1 VLEPEFW
8 NGEEVREK
16 LTECLDTVGG
26 DGWQWSFVSDQ
37 RREFASYQP
46 EFRFIDA
53 PAPLVC
59 LHNTGLDSTAGL
71 ARRLRDRAVEQ
82 TIPVLVRHQTGQAGL
97 ALKQFQ
103 ILQEHYGLRVGQ
115 IQPLMVGVR
124 VYPSKIRPLGVEDE
138 ENTQRCRSFLFASVG
153 GVVAAAMGASS
164 VEVYESGVGA
174 INMPLMAGMV
184 GSKATK
190 GCHPRFLCLMSGLM
204 TLIAGRKIS
213 FVLPFLEKTKAE
225 VVGTLAEEGLDE
237 LARSTVSCVHYPLRE
252 RIHKQCGVCPACIFR
267 RQALTLAGIEEPG
280 DSYKYDIFG
289 TPRQDTSVAAN
300 ASEFLKAFL
309 MQVSKLSELE
319 PRAKEPWFLRRH
331 LVGTGAV
338 EDGQPLT
345 PFVDLYRRY
354 RNEWLALVAKA
365 RAQGWSWANLLTPRK
380 VAV

>member
-1 VLEPEFW
+1 
-8 NGEEVREK
+8 
-16 LTECLDTVGG
+16 
-26 DGWQWSFVSDQ
+26 
-37 RREFASYQP
+37 
-46 EFRFIDA
+46 
-53 PAPLVC
+53 
-59 LHNTGLDSTAGL
+59 
-71 ARRLRDRAVEQ
+71 
-82 TIPVLVRHQTGQAGL
+82 
-97 ALKQFQ
+97 
-103 ILQEHYGLRVGQ
+103 
-115 IQPLMVGVR
+115 MVGVR
-124 VYPSKIRPLGVEDE
+124 AYPSKIRLLGIEDE

-153 GVVAAAMGASS
+153 GVVATAMGASTI
-164 VEVYESGVGA
+164 EVYESGVGA

-190 GCHPRFLCLMSGLM
+190 GCHPWFLCLMSGLM
-204 TLIAGRKIS
+204 TLIAGREIS

-252 RIHKQCGVCPACIFR
+252 RAHKQCGICLACIFR

-300 ASEFLKAFL
+300 ATEFLKAFL
-309 MQVSKLSELE
+309 VQVSKLSELE
-319 PRAKEPWFLRRH
+319 SRTEVPWFLRRH
-331 LVGTGAV
+331 LIGTGV
-338 EDGQPLT
+338 VQDGQPLT

-365 RAQGWSWANLLTPRK
+365 QALGWSWPNLLTPRK